1 MSRYESGVKFI
12 AAPSM
17 AVYDRLADLSQLQR
31 VADSLTDEQ
40 KAAIRQKIE
49 EQGKGMV
56 RLDNFRCDAD
66 SVSVDVMGSPV
77 TLRIVDR
84 ELGKTVKY
92 AAENSPLPL
101 TLWVQILPK
110 DAGVTKVK
118 VTLDADI
125 PFFLK
130 PMIGSKLDGAADQLA
145 EMLTRIPY

>member
-1 MSRYESGVKFI
+1 MSRYESGIKFI
-12 AAPSM
+12 SAPHM
-17 AVYDRLADLSQLQR
+17 AVYDRLSDLSQLQR

-56 RLDNFRCDAD
+56 KLDNFRCDQD
-66 SVSVDVMGSPV
+66 SVSVDVMNMSV
-77 TLRIVDR
+77 TVRIVER
-84 ELGKTVKY
+84 EPGKTVKL
-92 AAENSPLPL
+92 AAEGSPIPL

-110 DAGVTKVK
+110 EAYVTKLK
-118 VTLDADI
+118 VTLDADV

-130 PMIGSKLDGAADQLA
+130 PMIGSKLDGAADQIA